1 MNASSALTARG
12 GCGGSWVLGQW
23 ASCIGQTRF
32 LQLHTTADYVAL
44 RLVRRCR

>member
-1 MNASSALTARG
+1 MNSSSALTARG
-12 GCGGSWVLGQW
+12 GCGGSRVLGQW

-32 LQLHTTADYVAL
+32 LGLRTAEDYVSL